1 MIVVIFQP
9 DAMSATRSSRHQ
21 QSHERILDAAAR
33 AVRRAGVAG
42 VGVAEVMK
50 EAGLTHGGFYAHFAS
65 RDALLAE
72 ALEHAGS
79 RSRDGIRERM
89 QARTASG
96 ESPLA
101 ALLNEYLSARHMEAL
116 ELGCPVAAVASDM
129 QRTQEQLREV
139 SKSRVRGLAALVE
152 TALPP
157 GAAPGS
163 AWAIAAG
170 MVGALQLARV
180 MGPDGEGNE
189 VLQACREA
197 LLAQYDRPDTQA

>member
-1 MIVVIFQP
+1 MIGIIFKL
-9 DAMSATRSSRHQ
+9 DAMSTTRSSRHQ

-33 AVRRAGVAG
+33 AVRRSGMAG

-65 RDALLAE
+65 REALLAE

-79 RSRDGIRERM
+79 RSYERLRERM
-89 QARTASG
+89 QARAADG
-96 ESPLA
+96 ESPFS
-101 ALLNEYLSARHMEAL
+101 ALVNEYLSATHLEAL

-139 SKSRVRGLAALVE
+139 AKNRVRGLAALVE

-197 LLAQYDRPDTQA
+197 LLAQYDRPGEQA